1 MKKIFASKERKE
13 ALNDAGIRWKV
24 DQDLNFHFDTDSDE
38 RKAIKVLKA
47 MLLL

>member
-1 MKKIFASKERKE
+1 MKKIFATKERQE
-13 ALNDAGIRWKV
+13 ALDEAGIKWKF
-24 DQDLNFHFDTDSDE
+24 DQDLNFYFYTGSDE